1 MLRKNDHFSQKIY
14 MISNNK
20 LKIPP
25 AGLEPAT
32 FGSTVQRSAKLS

>member
-1 MLRKNDHFSQKIY
+1 MFCKIMENSQKFK
-14 MISNNK
+14 MIINNNNE
-20 LKIPP
+20 IPP

>member
-1 MLRKNDHFSQKIY
+1 MTTNKI
-14 MISNNK
+14 IE
-20 LKIPP
+20 IPP

>member
-1 MLRKNDHFSQKIY
+1 MFRKINIFQIY
-14 MISNNK
+14 TNNQFNK
-20 LKIPP
+20 VIKIPP